1 MNKLTENYFQSGN
14 VLYADELN
22 SIISKINS
30 LIDLDVTYDDA
41 EIRQTIATIN
51 DNIQALNNTANAEKD
66 RLDGVID
73 DIDATVSDKVNEM
86 LQDKDFLDEL
96 KEGIQSSS
104 NFGDE
109 DVDSY
114 LQQIGI
120 ITRDGNNVSYGW
132 SSMQQDVNSIR
143 QSVNN
148 LIENDIDTEAIQSQI
163 NQYVDDAIANLD
175 ISTMYAKKDAES
187 IIEWMYSVLKQSTS
201 ADKTFNEIASAGK
214 SGLSSAISELRTY
227 VEKLKNGDY
236 VATASLEASV
246 DNAIAGLKASASSNS
261 AKTEIFNKIDKNSDD
276 IAGIVT
282 SLTGNSS
289 SASISTK
296 IGNWKAGL
304 VTESYVDDTV
314 SNATSGLASTNYVN
328 NSVSN
333 ATSGLASTNYVNSTV
348 SNATSGLPSTGYV
361 DNKVSSAVAGLMA
374 ASDFTSASVI
384 AKVNEGGS
392 SVKINADRI
401 NIDSSHQ
408 LDLSSQNISVNA
420 NNINLNGNTWAQIV
434 GVDELIANK
443 LTAGTATFNG
453 TITSTSG
460 TIGGFKIGSN
470 YIGQNDSSN
479 SQNYTYIRNDGF
491 GYFNKANNADALEV
505 HGATKLFGPVFTQQ
519 SSETHINGS
528 PLGINAQGNSGS
540 TCTIGNSNNYV
551 QVNANTSTFLN
562 NVKIEGKFEAA
573 GAFVLSGSSTFIY
586 NPNTSDKRVALPSGN
601 NATKG
606 QVIFTKGTVGNL
618 TLTGSIRDDEGN
630 TVSQIGGDRKPRIFV
645 YDGTYWNEFY
655 CG

>member
-1 MNKLTENYFQSGN
+1 MDKLTENYFQSGN

-30 LIDLDVTYDDA
+30 LIDLDVTYNDS
-41 EIRQTIATIN
+41 EIRQMIATIN

-109 DVDSY
+109 DVDQY

-120 ITRDGNNVSYGW
+120 ITRDGNSVSYGW
-132 SSMQQDVNSIR
+132 STIQQDVNSIR

-148 LIENDIDTEAIQSQI
+148 LIETGVDTTAIQSQI

-187 IIEWMYSVLKQSTS
+187 IIEWMYSALKQSTS
-201 ADKTFNEIASAGK
+201 ADKTFTQIASAGK
-214 SGLSSAISELRTY
+214 NELSSAISELRTY

-261 AKTEIFNKIDKNSDD
+261 AKTEIFNKIDKNSED

-282 SLTGNSS
+282 SLTNNSS

-296 IGNWKAGL
+296 IGQWKAGL
-304 VTESYVDDTV
+304 VTESYVDNTV

-333 ATSGLASTNYVNSTV
+333 ATSGLASTSYVNSTV

-392 SVKINADRI
+392 SVKINANRI

-420 NNINLNGNTWAQIV
+420 NNINLNGNTWA
-434 GVDELIANK
+434 
-443 LTAGTATFNG
+443 
-453 TITSTSG
+453 
-460 TIGGFKIGSN
+460 
-470 YIGQNDSSN
+470 
-479 SQNYTYIRNDGF
+479 
-491 GYFNKANNADALEV
+491 
-505 HGATKLFGPVFTQQ
+505 
-519 SSETHINGS
+519 
-528 PLGINAQGNSGS
+528 
-540 TCTIGNSNNYV
+540 
-551 QVNANTSTFLN
+551 
-562 NVKIEGKFEAA
+562 
-573 GAFVLSGSSTFIY
+573 
-586 NPNTSDKRVALPSGN
+586 
-601 NATKG
+601 
-606 QVIFTKGTVGNL
+606 
-618 TLTGSIRDDEGN
+618 
-630 TVSQIGGDRKPRIFV
+630 
-645 YDGTYWNEFY
+645 
-655 CG
+655 